1 MINGNSGRFYVPH
14 DPITHHAAPSLF
26 QSMLGFRPSAAADG
40 DNTLHLS
47 PAVGRPL
54 FGSGSPLTQIS
65 ATSFILGGSHASAAL
80 GAPSLDQSSVR
91 VCKSEPPSEASESQ
105 PTQPKVTSV
114 GGLNRFLCIAL
125 DSAPTAWSGGWAVY
139 PSGERKFVIG
149 RPFIEEGLEGLPG
162 VWYTISGG
170 TGRHSKDMLVTSD
183 PGLFVE
189 EWTRIL
195 SSAGDAEL
203 QQLSYKINIPRSS
216 IALFTLE
223 VIDEVAR
230 LHETG
235 RIHGDIKPSNILI
248 SRGDT
253 LLIDDADLRIGD
265 ISPTVTPGW
274 SPSEQ
279 LLRKP
284 LSVAA
289 DIFPLGQLLLH
300 VLGAEPL
307 GREVRYRMPGG
318 QIALIFDNPEV
329 YLGSSRPYAPTRTRE
344 RWCRLIEIAPRT
356 EPGERWPTAQHMADE
371 MRALLEE
378 EDLEGAVEIRLPW
391 GEGPALVLDERGQ
404 PTAGWVIHTGREK
417 TLLSDQTG

>member
-1 MINGNSGRFYVPH
+1 
-14 DPITHHAAPSLF
+14 
-26 QSMLGFRPSAAADG
+26 MLGFRPDAVADG
-40 DNTLHLS
+40 VTLDLS
-47 PAVGRPL
+47 PAANRLL
-54 FGSGSPLTQIS
+54 FNSGSPLAQIS
-65 ATSFILGGSHASAAL
+65 ASTFLPGGSQAPADL
-80 GAPSLDQSSVR
+80 GAPSLDEPSFRIRKSPPAR
-91 VCKSEPPSEASESQ
+91 DASEPQ
-105 PTQPKVTSV
+105 PAEPKVTSV

-125 DSAPTAWSGGWAVY
+125 DCAPTAWSGGWAVY
-139 PSGERKFVIG
+139 SSGERKFVIG
-149 RPFIEEGLEGLPG
+149 RPFIEEGLERLRG
-162 VWYTISGG
+162 VRYTISRGI
-170 TGRHSKDMLVTSD
+170 GRQAEDVFRIGKPD
-183 PGLFVE
+183 LFIQ
-189 EWTRIL
+189 EWTKIL
-195 SSAGDAEL
+195 SSADGAEL
-203 QQLSYKINIPRSS
+203 QQLSYKIAIPRSS
-216 IALFTLE
+216 IARFTLE
-223 VIDEVAR
+223 VIYEVAR

-329 YLGSSRPYAPTRTRE
+329 YIGSSRPYAPTRTRE
-344 RWCRLIEIAPRT
+344 DWCRLIEIALRT
-356 EPGERWPTAQHMADE
+356 EPGERWPTARDMADE
-371 MRALLEE
+371 MRALLEK
-378 EDLEGAVEIRLPW
+378 EDLEGEVEIRLPW
-391 GEGPALVLDERGQ
+391 GERPSLVLDEGGQ
-404 PTAGWVIHTGREK
+404 PTAGWVIQTGREK
-417 TLLSDQTG
+417 TLLSN

>member
-1 MINGNSGRFYVPH
+1 
-14 DPITHHAAPSLF
+14 LF
-26 QSMLGFRPSAAADG
+26 
-40 DNTLHLS
+40 N
-47 PAVGRPL
+47 
-54 FGSGSPLTQIS
+54 SGSPLSQIS
-65 ATSFILGGSHASAAL
+65 ASSFFPSGSQAPADLGG
-80 GAPSLDQSSVR
+80 PSLDEPSVR
-91 VCKSEPPSEASESQ
+91 IRKSSPARDASEPKQAE
-105 PTQPKVTSV
+105 PKVTSV

-125 DSAPTAWSGGWAVY
+125 DSAPTAWSGGWAVSS
-139 PSGERKFVIG
+139 SGERKFFIG
-149 RPFIEEGLEGLPG
+149 RPFIEEGLERLLG
-162 VWYTISGG
+162 VRYTISGG
-170 TGRHSKDMLVTSD
+170 TDRNAKAFVSSQPD
-183 PGLFVE
+183 LFIQ
-189 EWTRIL
+189 EWTKIL
-195 SSAGDAEL
+195 SSVDDAEL
-203 QQLSYKINIPRSS
+203 LQLSHRIAIPRPS
-216 IALFTLE
+216 IARFTLE

-248 SRGDT
+248 SRGSA
-253 LLIDDADLRIGD
+253 LLIDDADLKIGD

-329 YLGSSRPYAPTRTRE
+329 YIGSSRPYAPTRTRE
-344 RWCRLIEIAPRT
+344 DWCRLIETALRT
-356 EPGERWPTAQHMADE
+356 EPGERWPTARHMADE

-378 EDLEGAVEIRLPW
+378 EDLEGEVEIRLPW
-391 GEGPALVLDERGQ
+391 GERPSLVLDEGGQ
-404 PTAGWVIHTGREK
+404 PTAGWVIQTGHER
-417 TLLSDQTG
+417 TLLSN